1 MTGTSGSTGDGLT
14 TNRATGA
21 PGGPGCTTMS
31 RYAVD
36 VKDSLSVTVRLTLYV
51 PAIV

>member
-1 MTGTSGSTGDGLT
+1 MKGHTLERREGLA
-14 TNRATGA
+14 ATGA
-21 PGGPGCTTMS
+21 PGGPGRTTMS
-31 RYAVD
+31 RYAID